1 MQQVKLKSG
10 SKFLDLKN
18 KQEIDVKKVDLKG
31 VHIAGVPNPEIWTPF
46 KSTFLTSI
54 DLKGVHIAG
63 VPNPVPLTF
72 AIRAVKEKTW
82 IQK

>member
-18 KQEIDVKKVDLKG
+18 KHEIDVKKV
-31 VHIAGVPNPEIWTPF
+31 
-46 KSTFLTSI
+46 